1 MAEIDQLAAIT
12 IAFGVLERS
21 DLHSVR
27 LIDGSEGGEE
37 GVTVIISDRFN
48 RIIKKLEASG

>member
-27 LIDGSEGGEE
+27 LIDGSERGER
-37 GVTVIISDRFN
+37 GCNCDNFGQV
-48 RIIKKLEASG
+48 